1 MLRLT
6 QRILA
11 LLKVMHA
18 GVPVRVAPK
27 GTGVL
32 DFSRTPRHLA
42 PEQLAALEAD
52 GLIARTPRTRR
63 YEITEKGRD
72 AVRVRDG
79 VDALVDDAST
89 TEQPA

>member
-1 MLRLT
+1 MARLT
-6 QRILA
+6 QRILY
-11 LLKVMHA
+11 LLRVMHA

-32 DFSRTPRHLA
+32 DMSRMPRHVA

-52 GLIARTPRTRR
+52 GLIARTARRTH

-72 AVRVRDG
+72 AVRVRDD
-79 VDALVDDAST
+79 VDPLVDEASSLT
-89 TEQPA
+89 PRA

>member
-1 MLRLT
+1 MPRLT
-6 QRILA
+6 RRLVA
-11 LLKVMHA
+11 LLRVMHA

-42 PEQLAALEAD
+42 PDQLEALERD

-79 VDALVDDAST
+79 VDEFVDAATST
-89 TEQPA
+89 QPSA